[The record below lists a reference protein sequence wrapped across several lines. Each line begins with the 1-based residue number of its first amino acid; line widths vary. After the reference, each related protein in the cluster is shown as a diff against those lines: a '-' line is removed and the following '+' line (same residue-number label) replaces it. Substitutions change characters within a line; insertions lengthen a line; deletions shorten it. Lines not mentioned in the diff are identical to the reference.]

1 MTQNPNT
8 QTSFV
13 NEEIDLGELFRILRS
28 KWKLILIALVVFSIA
43 GYIIS
48 SLLPSQYATKT
59 TILIEEDQQGD
70 PLGQLQGIEGI
81 DLFGGLTS
89 DFLQNEIEILK
100 SRRIIGN
107 VVDSLNLNV
116 SYLNND
122 ALVKAPIY
130 HADMPFFVKATQVKP
145 AVSDVDPTVNIQLNE
160 DGKTFT
166 LNTDDG
172 EKVYDLNT
180 KIPLGFC
187 YITVIPNAFYSES
200 DAGEFDNYEITIS
213 DRELVVDLLIKNIRA
228 SIVENS
234 SVINIAME
242 STSPKLTEDILNS
255 VVAFYN
261 KNAIK
266 NKNAISL
273 NTSRFIDKRLQIIS
287 QELDS
292 VETNKV
298 DFKSLNKLTDIEF
311 QAEKFVENITET
323 KKKELE
329 TLTKIELVKSIIEE
343 LQTNNNS
350 LIPTNIGIENED
362 INLII
367 NEYNTMV
374 LEKERLLEG
383 STEKNPVVV
392 DLNAKI
398 NKIKFNIIESLR
410 MYTSSLNILLQ
421 DIRQQ
426 ESALDTRVTKIPQQ
440 EKDYRFIER
449 QQNIKEALYLFLL
462 RKREEVSMMM
472 SSQASMARTL
482 DVAYTPRKPI
492 FPNKIL
498 FTFGAG
504 FVGMFLVFAYYFL
517 MLFLKNK
524 VETKEDL
531 ENIVGDIPILGELPN
546 LKNGDQKVIGID
558 DRSIMAE
565 ALRVVRSNLS
575 FLYIKKKNPNTA
587 TKILVTSSIKGEGK
601 TLTAINLATILSNA
615 SKKTLLL
622 GIDLRN
628 PQLANYLKGEE
639 GVHLKPHGLV
649 EYLKVNGEKDISKI
663 TAYGCKNDH
672 LDIIHSGQIPPNP
685 AELLMD
691 KEGLSRFFSQIEND
705 YDYILLDSA
714 PLMLVADSLELSPHV
729 DMTICMVR
737 SNHTKIHDLKNV
749 LNLCREGK
757 IKNPSF
763 LLNNVDMK
771 YIKYGY
777 EYAQPS

>member
-1 MTQNPNT
+1 MAQNPKT

-13 NEEIDLGELFRILRS
+13 NEEIDLEELLIVIRS
-28 KWKLILIALVVFSIA
+28 KWKLILISLIVFSIA

-48 SLLPSQYATKT
+48 SLLPNQYATKT
-59 TILIEEDQQGD
+59 TILIEEDQQSD
-70 PLGQLQGIEGI
+70 PLNKLQGIESI
-81 DLFGGLTS
+81 DLFSGLTS

-116 SYLNND
+116 GYLNND
-122 ALVKAPIY
+122 ALVNTPIY

-145 AVSDVDPTVNIQLNE
+145 IINDGDPTANIQLNE
-160 DGKTFT
+160 DGTTFT
-166 LNTDDG
+166 LHSDDG
-172 EKVYDLNT
+172 EKIYDLNT
-180 KIPLGFC
+180 KIPLDFC
-187 YITVIPNAFYSES
+187 YITVIPNTFYQENE
-200 DAGEFDNYEITIS
+200 AGKFDNYEVTIT
-213 DRELVVDLLIKNIRA
+213 DRASVVDYLITNIHA
-228 SIVENS
+228 GIIENS
-234 SVINIAME
+234 SVITIAME
-242 STSPKLTEDILNS
+242 STSPELSEDILNS
-255 VVAFYN
+255 MVLFYN

-266 NKNAISL
+266 NKNAISM
-273 NTSRFIDKRLQIIS
+273 NTARFIDKRLKIIS

-298 DFKSLNKLTDIEF
+298 DFKSVNKLTDINF
-311 QAEKFVENITET
+311 QAEKFVENISET

-329 TLTKIELVKSIIEE
+329 TLTKIELVKSIIQE

-362 INLII
+362 INVII

-374 LEKERLLEG
+374 LEKERLLES

-398 NKIKFNIIESLR
+398 NKIKFNIIESLK

-421 DIRQQ
+421 DVRAQ
-426 ESALDTRVTKIPQQ
+426 ESVLSNRVTEIPQQ

-449 QQNIKEALYLFLL
+449 QQNIKEALYLYLL
-462 RKREEVSMMM
+462 RKREEVSVMM

-482 DVAYTPRKPI
+482 DVAYTPKDPT
-492 FPNKIL
+492 FPNRKL
-498 FTFGAG
+498 LTLGSGLLGAA
-504 FVGMFLVFAYYFL
+504 LVIAYAFIAF
-517 MLFLKNK
+517 FLKNK

-531 ENIVGDIPILGELPN
+531 VSLVGDIPILGELPN
-546 LKNGDQKVIGID
+546 LKQSEKRVIGND

-575 FLYIKKKNPNTA
+575 FLYINKENQNAA
-587 TKILVTSSIKGEGK
+587 TKILVTSSVKGEGK
-601 TLTAINLATILSNA
+601 TLTAINLSIILSNA
-615 SKKTLLL
+615 NKKTLLL

-628 PQLANYLKGEE
+628 PQIENQIKGTDINVKHLGLVDYLKTS
-639 GVHLKPHGLV
+639 
-649 EYLKVNGEKDISKI
+649 GEKDLSKI
-663 TAYGCKNDH
+663 TSYKCKNDY
-672 LDIIHSGQIPPNP
+672 LDIIISGQIPPNP
-685 AELLMD
+685 TEILMD
-691 KEGLSRFFSQIEND
+691 KAALNDFFNQVENE
-705 YDYILLDSA
+705 YDYIILDSA

-737 SNHTKIHDLKNV
+737 SNHTKIQDLKSV

-757 IKNPSF
+757 IKNPTF
-763 LLNNVDMK
+763 LLNNVEMK

-777 EYAQPS
+777 EYTQPS

>member
-1 MTQNPNT
+1 MTRNPNT

-13 NEEIDLGELFRILRS
+13 NEEIDLGELFKVLRS
-28 KWKLILIALVVFSIA
+28 KWKLIVIALILFSIA
-43 GYIIS
+43 GYLIS
-48 SLLPSQYATKT
+48 SLLPNQYATKT
-59 TILIEEDQQGD
+59 TILIEEDQQSD
-70 PLGQLQGIEGI
+70 PLGQLQGIESL

-100 SRRIIGN
+100 SRTIIGN

-130 HADMPFFVKATQVKP
+130 RTNMPFFVVATQVKP
-145 AVSDVDPTVNIQLNE
+145 LASGDDPTINIQLNV
-160 DGKTFT
+160 DGTTFM
-166 LNTDDG
+166 LNSEEG

-180 KIPLGFC
+180 RIPLSFC
-187 YITVIPNAFYSES
+187 NITVVPNPFYIENE
-200 DAGEFDNYEITIS
+200 AGKHDNYEVTIT
-213 DRELVVDLLIKNIRA
+213 DRESVIDYHIKNIRA
-228 SIVENS
+228 SIIENS

-242 STSPKLTEDILNS
+242 STSPKLSEDILNS
-255 VVAFYN
+255 MVTFYN

-273 NTSRFIDKRLQIIS
+273 NTSKFIERRLQIIS
-287 QELDS
+287 EELDS

-298 DFKSLNKLTDIEF
+298 DFKSINKLTDIAF
-311 QAEKFVENITET
+311 QAEKFVENISET

-329 TLTKIELVKSIIEE
+329 TLTKIELVKSIVLD

-350 LIPTNIGIENED
+350 LIPTNIGVDNEE
-362 INLII
+362 INVII
-367 NEYNTMV
+367 NQYNTLV
-374 LEKERLLEG
+374 LEKERLLES

-392 DLNAKI
+392 DLNSKI
-398 NKIKFNIIESLR
+398 NKIKFNIIQSLK

-421 DIRQQ
+421 DIRGQ
-426 ESALDTRVTKIPQQ
+426 ESVLNNRVTEIPQQ

-449 QQNIKEALYLFLL
+449 QQNIKEALYLYLL
-462 RKREEVSMMM
+462 RKREEVSVVM

-492 FPNKIL
+492 FPNKML
-498 FTFGAG
+498 FTAGAG

-517 MLFLKNK
+517 LLFLKNK
-524 VETKEDL
+524 IETKDDL

-546 LKNGDQKVIGID
+546 LKNGEQKVIGND

-575 FLYIKKKNPNTA
+575 FLYIKKENTNAA
-587 TKILVTSSIKGEGK
+587 TKILVTSSVKGEGK

-628 PQLANYLKGEE
+628 PQVSNYLQDVP
-639 GVHLKPHGLV
+639 GVHLKHQGLV

-663 TAYGCKNDH
+663 TAYKCKNEY
-672 LDIIHSGQIPPNP
+672 LDIILSGQIPPNP

-691 KEGLSRFFSQIEND
+691 KAALNSFFSQIENN
-705 YDYILLDSA
+705 YDYIILDSA

-737 SNHTKIHDLKNV
+737 SNHTKIHDLKSV

>member
-1 MTQNPNT
+1 MTQNRKS

-13 NEEIDLGELFRILRS
+13 NEEIDLGELFKVLRS
-28 KWKLILIALVVFSIA
+28 KWKLILIALILFSIA
-43 GYIIS
+43 GYLVS
-48 SLLPSQYATKT
+48 NVLPSQYATKT
-59 TILIEEDQQGD
+59 TILIEEDQQSD
-70 PLGQLQGIEGI
+70 PLSKLQGIESI

-89 DFLQNEIEILK
+89 DLLQNEIEILK

-122 ALVKAPIY
+122 ALVKTPIY
-130 HADMPFFVKATQVKP
+130 WAQMPFYVKATQVKP
-145 AVSDVDPTVNIQLNE
+145 IISSNDPSINVQLNE
-160 DGKTFT
+160 DGSTFT
-166 LNTDDG
+166 LISEVG
-172 EKVYDLNT
+172 EKAYDLNT
-180 KIPLGFC
+180 EVDLGFC
-187 YITVIPNAFYSES
+187 KISVVPNAFYRENE
-200 DAGEFDNYEITIS
+200 AGEFDNYEVTII
-213 DRELVVDLLIKNIRA
+213 DKETAIDNLIKNIRA
-228 SIVENS
+228 TIIENS
-234 SVINIAME
+234 SVITIAME
-242 STSPKLTEDILNS
+242 STSPKLSEDILNS
-255 VVAFYN
+255 IVLFYN
-261 KNAIK
+261 KNAII
-266 NKNAISL
+266 NKNAISM
-273 NTSRFIDKRLQIIS
+273 NTARFIEKRLMIIS

-298 DFKSLNKLTDIEF
+298 DFKSVNKLTDIEF
-311 QAEKFVENITET
+311 QAEKFVENISDT

-362 INLII
+362 INVII

-374 LEKERLLEG
+374 LEKERLLES

-392 DLNAKI
+392 DLTSKI
-398 NKIKFNIIESLR
+398 NKVKFNIIESLKL
-410 MYTSSLNILLQ
+410 YTSSLNILLQ

-426 ESALDTRVTKIPQQ
+426 ESTLDNRVTKIPQQ

-449 QQNIKEALYLFLL
+449 QQNIKEALYLYLL
-462 RKREEVSMMM
+462 RKREEVSMVM

-498 FTFGAG
+498 FTAGAG
-504 FVGMFLVFAYYFL
+504 FIGMFLVFAYYFL
-517 MLFLKNK
+517 LLFLKNRI
-524 VETKEDL
+524 ETKDDL
-531 ENIVGDIPILGELPN
+531 EHLVGDIPILGELPN
-546 LKNGDQKVIGID
+546 LKNGDHKIIGQD

-575 FLYIKKKNPNTA
+575 FLYIKKENTNSA
-587 TKILVTSSIKGEGK
+587 TKILVTSSVKGEGK

-615 SKKTLLL
+615 NKKTLLL

-628 PQLANYLKGEE
+628 PQVSNYLQGVE
-639 GVHLKPHGLV
+639 GVQLKHQGLV
-649 EYLKVNGEKDISKI
+649 EYLKFNGDKDISKI
-663 TAYGCKNDH
+663 TSYKAKNDY
-672 LDIIHSGQIPPNP
+672 LDIILSGQIPPNP

-691 KEGLSRFFSQIEND
+691 RAALNDFFSRVEKD
-705 YDYILLDSA
+705 YDYIILDSA
-714 PLMLVADSLELSPHV
+714 PLMLVADSLELTPHV

-737 SNHTKIHDLKNV
+737 SNYTKIHDLKNV

-757 IKNPSF
+757 IKNPTF

-777 EYAQPS
+777 EYTKPS